1 MLWSTALK
9 EIKRH
14 FVMNL
19 MIFLELSVTVILVS
33 VMVTAVMI
41 RYKYYAP
48 FKDLYSSEG
57 LYCEFTKAASTGTA
71 FTSMEEFLDGE
82 DIFPYLS
89 SPEMIVCSDSVM
101 AFPMKENEN
110 VQCKCYSYNDELI
123 SRYTPELA
131 EGEWFDISLSGNT
144 IEAVISEN
152 ENDWRVGDVIPVQFA
167 CKGWDGQLDVKIIGM
182 LEKGTK
188 LPCITHEHTGDSNSN
203 MVFSEYD
210 IEENDCPLML
220 FSYSQLKARN
230 VFQSI
235 NCAFIKYKDG
245 TSFETMLDDQ
255 KKITRLG
262 GVFSARLSEV
272 NENSISYFKV
282 QILNFLPIIIVV
294 LILTLVSSISITAL
308 STRRRLHD
316 YGIYYLC
323 GLKWKSCCLV
333 NLFWALA
340 VESAA
345 VIAAAMF
352 ITFSG
357 RLPLLGKITVVP
369 NIWTL
374 PAVAAVLMIFTA
386 GSMLMPLIII
396 GNSTPKE
403 ILSRGDA

>member
-14 FVMNL
+14 LVMNL
-19 MIFLELSVTVILVS
+19 LIFIELAVTVILVA
-33 VMVTAVMI
+33 VMVSSVMI
-41 RYKYYAP
+41 RYKYYSP
-48 FKDLYSSEG
+48 FKDLYSSDG
-57 LYCEFTKAASTGTA
+57 LYCEFTKAASTGAA
-71 FTSMEEFLDGE
+71 FSSMEEFLDGE
-82 DIFPYLS
+82 DIFPFLS

-110 VQCKCYSYNDELI
+110 VQSKCYSFNDELI

-131 EGEWFDISLSGNT
+131 EGEWFDIISSGGT

-152 ENDWRVGDVIPVQFA
+152 ENGWRVGDVIPVQFA

-210 IEENDCPLML
+210 IEENECPLML

-245 TSFETMLDDQ
+245 TSYETLLDDQ
-255 KKITRLG
+255 KQITRLG
-262 GVFSARLSEV
+262 GVFSATLSEI
-272 NENSISYFKV
+272 NDNSISYFKV
-282 QILNFLPIIIVV
+282 QIFNYLPIIIVV

-333 NLFWALA
+333 NLFWAIMA
-340 VESAA
+340 ESAA
-345 VIAAAMF
+345 VIAAALF

-357 RLPLLGKITVVP
+357 RLPLIGKITVLP
-369 NIWTL
+369 NMFSFS
-374 PAVAAVLMIFTA
+374 AAAAVLLIFTA